1 MVSTQA
7 CDVLSAVTAAA
18 LALLGV
24 DSTSTSVNFAVLST
38 CLRQCCCDIDPAS
51 NDDRFMNINEL
62 STKYYEYHYVAQ
74 YDAVGG

>member
-1 MVSTQA
+1 M
-7 CDVLSAVTAAA
+7 AA

-62 STKYYEYHYVAQ
+62 SIMNIIMWRNMTQ
-74 YDAVGG
+74 WVGNKAM